1 MGQSA
6 MRKPLNRSPFAAGTI
21 NRFGRSSLGSGPSPA
36 NSNTRILG
44 TGPSPANSNTRIL
57 GAGQLPTNITARMP
71 AGAPATNTGPRPGMH
86 PHAPVAPVLTPVR
99 VAAMQGHDSGNLG
112 LNSDRSRDHM
122 VSRLREQGIV
132 NDTVLAAMRAVPRH
146 LFVDEGLASRAYED
160 AALPIG
166 HEQTISQPW
175 VVARMISVL
184 AESGELGKVL
194 EVGAGCGYQ
203 AAVLA
208 HVAREVHTIERIHG
222 LYELARRNLQK
233 VRVRGRLRLV
243 FGDGMAGLPRSAPF
257 DAIIIAAAGLKIP
270 QTLLEQLAQG
280 GRLIA
285 PEGGAAQR
293 LVLVE
298 RTGPATWRRQELDP
312 VRFVPLRPGTQY

>member
-1 MGQSA
+1 
-6 MRKPLNRSPFAAGTI
+6 MRKPLTSSPFGSGTV
-21 NRFGRSSLGSGPSPA
+21 NRFGRSSLGGGPSAA

-44 TGPSPANSNTRIL
+44 GGPAARTSTG
-57 GAGQLPTNITARMP
+57 GP
-71 AGAPATNTGPRPGMH
+71 AGTVPAGERPAGIG
-86 PHAPVAPVLTPVR
+86 T
-99 VAAMQGHDSGNLG
+99 LG
-112 LNSDRSRDHM
+112 LNAERSRERM
-122 VSRLREQGIV
+122 LERLREQGID
-132 NDTVLAAMRAVPRH
+132 NELVLGAMRAVPRH
-146 LFVDEGLASRAYED
+146 FFVDEGLASRAYED

-184 AESGELGKVL
+184 AEGRPLGKVL

-208 HVAREVHTIERIHG
+208 HVAREVHAVERIHG
-222 LYELARRNLQK
+222 LYELARANLQK
-233 VRVRGRLRLV
+233 LRVPGRLRVV
-243 FGDGMAGLPRSAPF
+243 FGDGMAGLPGSAPF

-270 QTLLEQLAQG
+270 KTLLEQLAVG

-293 LVLVE
+293 LVLIE
-298 RTGPATWRRQELDP
+298 RIGPANWQRRELDD

>member
-1 MGQSA
+1 MGRPD
-6 MRKPLNRSPFAAGTI
+6 MRKPLNPSPFASGTV
-21 NRFGRSSLGSGPSPA
+21 NRFGRSSLGSGPSAA

-44 TGPSPANSNTRIL
+44 VGPVARAPAAAPLRQAAANGM
-57 GAGQLPTNITARMP
+57 GAPS
-71 AGAPATNTGPRPGMH
+71 AGATDSRQPA
-86 PHAPVAPVLTPVR
+86 
-99 VAAMQGHDSGNLG
+99 GNLG
-112 LNSDRSRDHM
+112 LNSERSRERM
-122 VSRLREQGIV
+122 VARLREQGIE
-132 NDTVLAAMRAVPRH
+132 NGIVLDAMRAVPRH
-146 LFVDEGLASRAYED
+146 LFVDEGLASHAYED

-184 AESGELGKVL
+184 VEGRELGKVL

-208 HVAREVHTIERIHG
+208 HVAREVHAIERIHG
-222 LYELARRNLQK
+222 LYEIARRNLGK
-233 VRVRGRLRLV
+233 LRAPGRLRVV
-243 FGDGMAGLPRSAPF
+243 FGDGMVGLPGSAPF

-270 QTLLEQLAQG
+270 KTLLEQLAPG

-293 LVLVE
+293 LVLIE
-298 RTGPATWRRQELDP
+298 RTGAGSWKRQELDA